1 MISSPTV
8 NMRSSNQMVDQSA
21 ALGLTTIAPLNA
33 KEFKW
38 ISGFLNERTGIQ
50 LKDGK
55 QALVM
60 GRLEKRLRRL
70 GLNSYSDYFRALT
83 QSGNELELRLAI
95 DLLTTNE
102 TYFFREAQHFDFLCA
117 QILPKH
123 PPSKPLRIWS
133 AACSSGEE
141 AYTLALVLSE
151 YFPSK
156 QWEIIGT
163 DISST
168 VLKKAQDG
176 LYHLSAAKNIPPGLL
191 KKYCFKGV
199 DEYESFLLIDPAVRK
214 RVKFEHANLI
224 GELPDLGMF
233 DIIFLRNVM
242 IYFEQ
247 ETKQRVIDRLQR
259 YLVPGGHF
267 FISHTE
273 SLNGFKTP
281 FKMIKPSIYQKTQ

>member
-1 MISSPTV
+1 MA
-8 NMRSSNQMVDQSA
+8 VDQSA
-21 ALGLTTIAPLNA
+21 ALSFSRVAPLSA
-33 KEFKW
+33 DEFNW
-38 ISGFLNERTGIQ
+38 ISRFLNVRTGIQ

-55 QALVM
+55 QAMVM
-60 GRLEKRLRRL
+60 GRLEKRLRM
-70 GLNSYSDYFRALT
+70 LNFHTYGDYFRSLT
-83 QSGNELELRLAI
+83 QPGNEVELRLAT

-117 QILPKH
+117 EILPKQ
-123 PPSKPLRIWS
+123 PLSRPLRIWS

-141 AYTLALVLSE
+141 AYTLALLLSE
-151 YFPSK
+151 YFPSD

-163 DISST
+163 DISSR
-168 VLKKAQDG
+168 VLEKAQDG
-176 LYHLSAAKNIPPGLL
+176 LYHLSASENIPPGLL
-191 KKYCFKGV
+191 KKYCLKGV
-199 DEYESFLLIDPAVRK
+199 DEYEGFLLIDPAIRK
-214 RVKFEHANLI
+214 RVKFQHANLI

-247 ETKQRVIDRLQR
+247 ETKQRVIDRLQS

-267 FISHTE
+267 IISHTE

-281 FKMIKPSIYQKTQ
+281 FKMIKPSIYQNP